1 MKKEN
6 ENVEIMEDD
15 EIVTLYDDDDQP
27 VDFYEVACVEYEDE
41 YYVLLEP
48 VEEMEGIE
56 EGEVLIFKLEEQ
68 EDGTDMFMPVDDEQ
82 LLNAVFDEYIKAAAD
97 HDCDCGDCEGHCDCT
112 DEHCSCGEDHCG
124 CGHEEK

>member
-41 YYVLLEP
+41 YYALLEP